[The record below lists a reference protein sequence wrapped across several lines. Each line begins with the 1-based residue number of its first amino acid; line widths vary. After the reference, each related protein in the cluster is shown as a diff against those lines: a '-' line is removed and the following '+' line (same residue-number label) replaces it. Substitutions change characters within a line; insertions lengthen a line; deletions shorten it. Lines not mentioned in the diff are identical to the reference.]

1 MLISSLYSFVMCLA
15 TMASLVRDGGLL
27 PAVFNG
33 SAIAPVLMG
42 WFGPAPLLIPPNRT
56 KHPSCSLDDFSAS
69 FVPVLPTCTVFNGT
83 QFQHATEL
91 LSASPLSDT
100 SLDTSIPHPTIA
112 LLDIAAS
119 LSSAPPSGIS
129 PRLSQE
135 QPPPSSVPA
144 APSPSTIFD
153 ILLLIGFWTLV
164 ITFLILS
171 LHPCTP
177 VRSLASD
184 FIAFISPT
192 FIDIHKLPYRWV
204 AFADEKAAFLRL
216 IGILDQKA
224 KKLAKQEAA
233 LEERVM
239 VFVNILAELQRERKA
254 ASRTLLALRNSLL
267 DPKTPELSDPA
278 TDDLQTN
285 LRELKAVLESQVQ
298 IQADNKDLLNT
309 VTILRRRLEE
319 REQLLEQRDSQIVAL
334 QKELSA
340 RPAPTKPADIADNG
354 VSSSQ
359 PDGASSSQPDEEE
372 SRPKPDGEKKLS
384 WREKRYGP
392 KKGKGAAKGSTQNG
406 QGSVDPTA
414 EISKA
419 ADSKTEVNATS
430 SKLSPMF
437 EAPESPVAEATSV
450 IATTAVVS
458 VSSTPSTQPPLPR
471 KPVENT
477 VSGDGSKAASS
488 ASSSAPPLLL
498 PAREGGS
505 GCDAG
510 GMWSTSAAGQ
520 QQQPGSGNSRGHP
533 HRPQPGLPPPHAQ
546 FRPPP
551 SQHSRPPPHPLP
563 HPPPHHFSHLPPQSH
578 YPPPRQFPPPY
589 YAQRPQHPTSGSPIG
604 YPMPFHPQPRSR
616 DHAGPFEPPR
626 RAAYALATRSLTAT
640 YCLFPHP
647 IRVASPIHPSMD
659 AIQTVGPRHHS
670 PFAQSHPP
678 SHSRVCDVVATVHPT
693 TAVQELSQA
702 TSIRNMKHE
711 AHDAHH

>member
-15 TMASLVRDGGLL
+15 TMASFVRDGGLL

-33 SAIAPVLMG
+33 SAIAPVFMG
-42 WFGPAPLLIPPNRT
+42 WFGPAPLLIPPNRI

-100 SLDTSIPHPTIA
+100 SLDTSIPRPTTT

-119 LSSAPPSGIS
+119 SSTAPPSGIS

-144 APSPSTIFD
+144 APSPSTILD
-153 ILLLIGFWTLV
+153 IFLLIGFWTLV
-164 ITFLILS
+164 VTFLILS

-177 VRSLASD
+177 VRSLASG
-184 FIAFISPT
+184 FIAFISPA

-204 AFADEKAAFLRL
+204 AFADEKAALLRL

-224 KKLAKQEAA
+224 KKFAKQLLAMEKAKEAACFREAA

-254 ASRTLLALRNSLL
+254 ASRTLLAIRNSLVN
-267 DPKTPELSDPA
+267 PTTPELSNSA

-285 LRELKAVLESQVQ
+285 LRKLETVVESQVQ
-298 IQADNKDLLNT
+298 MQSDNKDLLNT
-309 VTILRRRLEE
+309 VSTLRHQLDECQ
-319 REQLLEQRDSQIVAL
+319 QLLEQRDSQIAAL

-340 RPAPTKPADIADNG
+340 RPVPTTPADNADNG
-354 VSSSQ
+354 VSSPQ
-359 PDGASSSQPDEEE
+359 LDVDK
-372 SRPKPDGEKKLS
+372 SRPQPDGEKKLS
-384 WREKRYGP
+384 WREKRFGQ

-414 EISKA
+414 EASKA
-419 ADSKTEVNATS
+419 ADSTANVNATS
-430 SKLSPMF
+430 DKPSTGS
-437 EAPESPVAEATSV
+437 EAPGSSAAETMSV
-450 IATTAVVS
+450 ITTTAVVS

-488 ASSSAPPLLL
+488 ASSSVPPPLL
-498 PAREGGS
+498 PAREGGG

-520 QQQPGSGNSRGHP
+520 
-533 HRPQPGLPPPHAQ
+533 
-546 FRPPP
+546 
-551 SQHSRPPPHPLP
+551 
-563 HPPPHHFSHLPPQSH
+563 
-578 YPPPRQFPPPY
+578 
-589 YAQRPQHPTSGSPIG
+589 
-604 YPMPFHPQPRSR
+604 
-616 DHAGPFEPPR
+616 
-626 RAAYALATRSLTAT
+626 
-640 YCLFPHP
+640 
-647 IRVASPIHPSMD
+647 
-659 AIQTVGPRHHS
+659 
-670 PFAQSHPP
+670 
-678 SHSRVCDVVATVHPT
+678 
-693 TAVQELSQA
+693 
-702 TSIRNMKHE
+702 
-711 AHDAHH
+711 